1 MEMRRPINYL
11 IALSGL
17 LSGCASAKTRSVEI
31 PAANITAVYEP
42 PSKTAISMEVLV
54 AIILV
59 AIVLYIIFEK
69 AWFRGRRKK
78 VS

>member
-1 MEMRRPINYL
+1 MRRPISYL
-11 IALSGL
+11 IVLSALL
-17 LSGCASAKTRSVEI
+17 AGCAMAKTSSVDII
-31 PAANITAVYEP
+31 PANITSVYEP
-42 PSKTAISMEVLV
+42 PSTTTVSAEVLA
-54 AIILV
+54 AIILI